1 MSNFLDD
8 FFQKQEEPFVE
19 EFLFYHE
26 YNNISEDYYCICEGN
41 EDKICYLPKI
51 KSLLKKNVK
60 MYDVGGKDNVTGI
73 FEQSDE
79 KGYDLNRIIFIVDR
93 DFDEPLN
100 NPRIYE
106 LPVYSIENL
115 FATSEVLEDFILST
129 IGVTNRQVVTKIL
142 RNFNDRATEF
152 NQIIQSLNI
161 GLYFTKKIFD
171 NMEEKSSP
179 YYQYRDIELPS
190 IKDEDVTSSISISLL
205 KIQTSEMLIHIVNKY
220 SFIPKN
226 EIEQLKATDFCISNA
241 SVKYKGKY
249 QFYFFLSYLKNL
261 INDLTLGKSK
271 AHKRLLADKNYGCD
285 IPEKDHILFNILSN
299 YVQLPSCFD
308 EYIMSFQQST
318 VEESIVS

>member
-19 EFLFYHE
+19 EFSFYHE
-26 YNNISEDYYCICEGN
+26 YNNISEDYYCICEGD

-51 KSLLKKNVK
+51 KNLLKKNVK
-60 MYDVGGKDNVTGI
+60 IYGVGGKDNVTEI
-73 FEQSDE
+73 FNQSFE

-93 DFDEPLN
+93 DFDESVN

-129 IGVTNRQVVTKIL
+129 IGVTNRQVVAKIL
-142 RNFNDRATEF
+142 QNFNDREAEF

-171 NMEEKSSP
+171 NREVANSP
-179 YYQYRDIELPS
+179 YYQYREKELPS
-190 IKDEDVTSSISISLL
+190 IDDDDVTSSISISLL
-205 KIQTSEMLIHIVNKY
+205 EVQTSEMLIHIINKY
-220 SFIPKN
+220 SFIPN
-226 EIEQLKATDFCISNA
+226 YEIEQLKVTDFSISNA
-241 SVKYKGKY
+241 RIKYRGKY

-261 INDLTLGKSK
+261 INDLTLGKNK
-271 AHKRLLADKNYGCD
+271 AHMRILADKNYGCD
-285 IPEKDHILFNILSN
+285 IPQKDHLLFNILSN
-299 YVQLPSCFD
+299 FVQLPSCFD
-308 EYIMSFQQST
+308 EYILSFQQST
-318 VEESIVS
+318 VEESVVS